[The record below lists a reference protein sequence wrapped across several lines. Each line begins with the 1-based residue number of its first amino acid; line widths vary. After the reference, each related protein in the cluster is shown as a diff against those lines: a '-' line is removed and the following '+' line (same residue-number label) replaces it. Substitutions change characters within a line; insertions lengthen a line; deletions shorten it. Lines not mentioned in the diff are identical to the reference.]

1 MADEKRELTPE
12 EYLSLSPSDRA
23 HYRIKGRLG
32 DGLNPDD
39 TQATKAARSAAFGGD
54 AEAGKDEDP
63 APADSEPSDAA
74 VLGEGVTGPEGE
86 GHPQTVEEAVEAE
99 EGRREEMSAVELEE
113 AEARDRLAGD
123 LAAGSDEAADA
134 SVPNVGAKPDDSS
147 FAGNTEAGDTRSPE
161 PGEKPE
167 E

>member
-1 MADEKRELTPE
+1 MAEQRELTRE
-12 EYLSLSPSDRA
+12 EYFSLAPSDRA

-32 DGLNPDD
+32 DGLDPED
-39 TQATKAARSAAFGGD
+39 TQATKAARDAAFEGD
-54 AEAGKDEDP
+54 AEKRKDEEP
-63 APADSEPSDAA
+63 EAPAESSDAA
-74 VLGEGVTGPEGE
+74 SLGDGVTGPEGS

-99 EGRREEMSAVELEE
+99 EGRREDMSAVELEE
-113 AEARDRLAGD
+113 AEARDALAGA
-123 LAAGSDEAADA
+123 LPAGSEEAESA

-161 PGEKPE
+161 PGEQPE